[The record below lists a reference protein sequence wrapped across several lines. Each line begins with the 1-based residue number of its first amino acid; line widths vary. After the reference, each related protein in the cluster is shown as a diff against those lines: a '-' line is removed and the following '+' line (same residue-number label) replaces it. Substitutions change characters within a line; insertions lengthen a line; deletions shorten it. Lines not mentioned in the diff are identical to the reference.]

1 MWVYRICK
9 MKERT
14 RDLSGTGA
22 SLYGGRWNS
31 EGTFMLYTSLSPAL
45 SMLEMLAH
53 ADEFDVPPQMYLSKI
68 RVSDESPIYEF
79 PEAELPFDWRE
90 SNNFELKKI
99 GDQLMA
105 KKEYLGIKV
114 LSAVFSVEWNLL
126 LNPLFPGYTDLV
138 RVESIQSLDT
148 DSRLL

>member
-1 MWVYRICK
+1 MWAYRICK
-9 MKERT
+9 LKERT
-14 RDLSGTGA
+14 QDLSGRGA
-22 SLYGGRWNS
+22 FLYGGRWNS
-31 EGTFMLYTSLSPAL
+31 EGTFMLYTSLMAPLA
-45 SMLEMLAH
+45 MLEMLAH
-53 ADEFDVPPQMYLSKI
+53 ADEFDVPPRMYLSQI
-68 RVSDESPIYEF
+68 RVSDESPIYQF

-90 SNNFELKKI
+90 SGNFELKKI

-114 LSAVFSVEWNLL
+114 LSAVFPVEWNLL

-138 RVESIQSLDT
+138 RVEAIQSLET

>member
-1 MWVYRICK
+1 
-9 MKERT
+9 
-14 RDLSGTGA
+14 
-22 SLYGGRWNS
+22 
-31 EGTFMLYTSLSPAL
+31 
-45 SMLEMLAH
+45 MLEMLAH

-114 LSAVFSVEWNLL
+114 LSAVFPVEWNLL

-148 DSRLL
+148 DSRLIS